1 MTALRILGLT
11 ALLLGACQSTQS
23 SEGPAELPEAYRDG
37 PVSEAPSQDRSVESF
52 LAQVLRSSEIV
63 DGRRVVALDL
73 CNSSARTLS
82 FAYGVEWLDRAGR
95 SVVDLEGSWTPMVL
109 EAGER
114 RQVELRAPSPAAD
127 SWVLQAVAIPE
138 G

>member
-82 FAYGVEWLDRAGR
+82 FA
-95 SVVDLEGSWTPMVL
+95 
-109 EAGER
+109 
-114 RQVELRAPSPAAD
+114 
-127 SWVLQAVAIPE
+127 
-138 G
+138 